1 MTRRNLSRPLWT
13 TVLLVGVL
21 LATSAP
27 RAAEPWSPAEHRRGP
42 EQTFLTF
49 PEWYLVHSPA
59 EYAAYLG
66 SHAPSGFP
74 LFAHIGQFWQSYRA
88 VSSATAEY
96 PFNGGYHLMVSVI
109 GTSTT
114 VEYGLKGLYER
125 TAGRIAE
132 ATAGGTRTA
141 EDDYAARVAQ
151 EYVDFIREQPWYEFE
166 FGSRLKGLW
175 ASVPW
180 SGPHLLRKWERRYAL
195 TTEYLVKDGYARLI
209 KLGTQSMY
217 DAPKPTT
224 AVAVDRLPAG
234 AAARLPDLAMLRT
247 APDGSALIL
256 VPRYAAFKDHAAMLA
271 DDGASFLEIAGNRS
285 EILLSVLAR
294 TGWTPEVRGA
304 RVLFTQPILTAPGR
318 ERVVVAVPVTGLAEV
333 LRAARADGSKLEHV
347 YDY

>member
-1 MTRRNLSRPLWT
+1 M
-13 TVLLVGVL
+13 LLAGAL

-27 RAAEPWSPAEHRRGP
+27 RAAEPWTPAELRRGP

-59 EYAAYLG
+59 EYAVYLG
-66 SHAPSGFP
+66 RHAPSGFP

-88 VSSATAEY
+88 VTSATAEY

-125 TAGRIAE
+125 TAGRVAE
-132 ATAGGTRTA
+132 ATTGGARTS
-141 EDDYAARVAQ
+141 EDDYAARVAR
-151 EYVDFIREQPWYEFE
+151 EYVDFIREQPWYEFD
-166 FGSRLKGLW
+166 FWSRLRNLW
-175 ASVPW
+175 TSVPW
-180 SGPHLLRKWERRYAL
+180 SGPHLIRKWERRYAL
-195 TTEYLVKDGYARLI
+195 TTEYLVKEGYARLI
-209 KLGTQSMY
+209 KMGTQSIY

-224 AVAVDRLPAG
+224 AIVLDRLPAG
-234 AAARLPDLAMLRT
+234 AAVKLAELEVLQT
-247 APDGSALIL
+247 APDASTLVR
-256 VPRYAAFKDHAAMLA
+256 VPRYAAFKDHAAALA

-294 TGWTPEVRGA
+294 TAWKPEVQGA
-304 RVLFTQPILTAPGR
+304 RVLFTQPILTEPGR

>member
-1 MTRRNLSRPLWT
+1 MLWT
-13 TVLLVGVL
+13 AVL
-21 LATSAP
+21 LASVPFTASAP
-27 RAAEPWSPAEHRRGP
+27 RAAEPPSTPPEHRRGP

-132 ATAGGTRTA
+132 ATAGGARTA
-141 EDDYAARVAQ
+141 EDDYAARVTQ
-151 EYVDFIREQPWYEFE
+151 EYVDFIRGQPWYVFD
-166 FGSRLKGLW
+166 FGSRLKNLW
-175 ASVPW
+175 TSVPW
-180 SGPHLLRKWERRYAL
+180 WGPHLVRKWERRYAL
-195 TTEYLVKDGYARLI
+195 TTEYLVKEGYARLI
-209 KLGTQSMY
+209 KLGTQSIY

-224 AVAVDRLPAG
+224 AIALDRLPAG
-234 AAARLPDLAMLRT
+234 AASKLPELDVLQT
-247 APDGSALIL
+247 APDGSVLVR
-256 VPRYAAFKDHAAMLA
+256 VPRYAAFKDHAATLA
-271 DDGASFLEIAGNRS
+271 NDGASFLEIAGNRS

-294 TGWTPEVRGA
+294 TGWKPEVRGA
-304 RVLFTQPILTAPGR
+304 RVLFTQPILTEPGR
-318 ERVVVAVPVTGLAEV
+318 ERVVAAVPVTGLAEV
-333 LRAARADGSKLEHV
+333 LQAARADGSKLEHV

>member
-1 MTRRNLSRPLWT
+1 M
-13 TVLLVGVL
+13 L
-21 LATSAP
+21 LASVPFTASAP
-27 RAAEPWSPAEHRRGP
+27 RAAEPPSTPAEHRRGP

-114 VEYGLKGLYER
+114 IEYGLKGFYER
-125 TAGRIAE
+125 TAGRVAE
-132 ATAGGTRTA
+132 ATAGGARTA

-151 EYVDFIREQPWYEFE
+151 DYVDFIRGQPWYVFD
-166 FGSRLKGLW
+166 FGSRLKNLW
-175 ASVPW
+175 TSVPW
-180 SGPHLLRKWERRYAL
+180 WGPHLVRKWERRYAL
-195 TTEYLVKDGYARLI
+195 TTEYLVKEGYARLI
-209 KLGTQSMY
+209 KLGTQSIY

-224 AVAVDRLPAG
+224 AIALDRLPAG
-234 AAARLPDLAMLRT
+234 AATKLPELEVLQT
-247 APDGSALIL
+247 APDGSVLVR
-256 VPRYAAFKDHAAMLA
+256 VPRYAAFKDHAATLA

-294 TGWTPEVRGA
+294 TGWKPEVRGA
-304 RVLFTQPILTAPGR
+304 RVLFTQPVLTEPGR
-318 ERVVVAVPVTGLAEV
+318 QRVVVAVPVTGLAEV